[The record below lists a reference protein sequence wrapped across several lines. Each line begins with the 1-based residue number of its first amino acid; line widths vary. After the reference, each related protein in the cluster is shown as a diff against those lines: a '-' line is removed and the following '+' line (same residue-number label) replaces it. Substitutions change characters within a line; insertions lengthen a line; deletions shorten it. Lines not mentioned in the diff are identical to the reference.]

1 MRYIISLILI
11 NLLLLNGRIFSQNL
25 EDSTNFF
32 APRDK
37 LLNQILK
44 DSIKEGNIKVIKDKN
59 IFFSKKRDFWK
70 IGASGIVTLA
80 GTISAYLLKNE
91 ATENDDLYQ
100 QTKNQEYYDKSR
112 KYDIYFGIS
121 MVITQIAFSSLM
133 YFLFFE

>member
-1 MRYIISLILI
+1 MIKTYIVLNNMRYIISLILI
-11 NLLLLNGRIFSQNL
+11 NLLLLNGRILSQNL

-32 APRDK
+32 ALRDK

-100 QTKNQEYYDKSR
+100 QTKNQEY
-112 KYDIYFGIS
+112 
-121 MVITQIAFSSLM
+121 
-133 YFLFFE
+133 

>member
-11 NLLLLNGRIFSQNL
+11 NLLLLNVRIFSQNL
-25 EDSTNFF
+25 EDSTNFLGS
-32 APRDK
+32 RDK

-44 DSIKEGNIKVIKDKN
+44 DSIKDENIKVIKDKN
-59 IFFSKKRDFWK
+59 IFFNKKRDFWK
-70 IGASGIVTLA
+70 IGVSGVVTVA
-80 GTISAYLLKNE
+80 GTVSAYLLKNE
-91 ATENDDLYQ
+91 ASENDDLYQ

-121 MVITQIAFSSLM
+121 MAITQIAFSTLI